1 MSFKSEYVSNSEAA
15 AELGVTDRTLAR
27 WRAEGKGPAY
37 TRVGGRIYYRRNAL
51 TEHARAVEVQ
61 PVRNRAA

>member
-1 MSFKSEYVSNSEAA
+1 MSFRDEYATNSEAA

-37 TRVGGRIYYRRNAL
+37 TRVGKAIYYRKTGL
-51 TEHARAVEVQ
+51 LEHARANEVQ
-61 PVRNRAA
+61 PVRNAA